1 MRKSN
6 SSHKRAANDELN
18 ELKISIAIYY
28 VKLETDEKLENLI
41 FYNSIVTICLLDR

>member
-28 VKLETDEKLENLI
+28 VKLETDEKLTLYS
-41 FYNSIVTICLLDR
+41 YNSIVTICLLDR